1 MNKLM
6 FTGPQIASL
15 KSIFK
20 IDELTKRI
28 TELEGKLEN
37 LNVNPLVGEIKQ
49 GKLYKA
55 NNLDA
60 GQDIFSNEDITI
72 EANSSKLISTN
83 LYIAIPDG
91 HVGLIWS
98 RSGLSVKHKIEVGAG
113 CIDIGYRGEVKVHL
127 YNFNNIPYKVNVGD
141 RIAQLL
147 TIPINLLEYKQVK
160 EFTVVESERNEK
172 GYGSSGV

>member
-1 MNKLM
+1 M

-20 IDELTKRI
+20 IDELTQRI
-28 TELEGKLEN
+28 EELEAEVAKPRLEN
-37 LNVNPLVGEIKQ
+37 LATAGEIRQ

-60 GQDIFSNEDITI
+60 GQDIFSNEDVVI
-72 EANSSKLISTN
+72 EANSGKLISTN
-83 LYIAIPDG
+83 LYIAVPDN

-127 YNFNNIPYKVNVGD
+127 YNFSNTPYKVNTGD
-141 RIAQLL
+141 KIAQLL
-147 TIPINLLEYKQVK
+147 TIPINLLEYKQVE
-160 EFTVVESERNEK
+160 EFTIVESERNEK
-172 GYGSSGV
+172 GFGSSGV